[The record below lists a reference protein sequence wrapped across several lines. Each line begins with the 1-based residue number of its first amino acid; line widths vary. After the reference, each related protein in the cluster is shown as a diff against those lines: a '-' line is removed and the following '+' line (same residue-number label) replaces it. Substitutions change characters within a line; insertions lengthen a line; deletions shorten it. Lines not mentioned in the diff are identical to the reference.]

1 MRFFAVILA
10 LVILSVPRTAAA
22 QEEWID
28 FVSKEGGFTVN
39 FPGQPRVTETT
50 FKSEYGYTLPAH
62 VYSAERG
69 RERYSVTVVDYGG
82 IERMGLERRKG
93 CPPGAEPCIGSQN
106 TGPGY
111 WKMDAGG
118 AIVYATWQFVQRNAK
133 VTHMLWNFIDLVEG
147 QQLQLTN
154 NADQS
159 RTFVFI
165 AMHLD
170 RLYIFEG
177 TVPAGNPEPGLF
189 QQSVGFLDY
198 SGRRVRYQYVYSSRY
213 PPPPLT
219 GGGGGAA
226 TLSPAGAL
234 PTPR

>member
-1 MRFFAVILA
+1 MRLMSVSLA
-10 LVILSVPRTAAA
+10 LVVLGTAQPVLGQDWTEFASA
-22 QEEWID
+22 E
-28 FVSKEGGFTVN
+28 SGFMVN
-39 FPGQPRVTETT
+39 FPGQPRVTDTT
-50 FKSEYGYTLPAH
+50 FMSEYGYRLPAK
-62 VYSAERG
+62 VYNAERG
-69 RERYSVTVVDYGG
+69 AERYSVTVVEYGG
-82 IERMGLERRKG
+82 IEKMGIERAKG
-93 CPPGAEPCIGSQN
+93 CPPGAEPCVGSMN

-111 WKMDAGG
+111 WKMDVGG
-118 AIVYATWQFVQRNAK
+118 AIVFATWRFIQRDAK
-133 VTHMLWNFIDLVEG
+133 VTHLMWNFVDLVEG

-177 TVPAGNPEPGLF
+177 TVPPGRPEPGLF
-189 QQSVGFLDY
+189 QQSVGFTDY
-198 SGRRVRYQYVYSSRY
+198 KGTRVRYQYVYSNRY

-219 GGGGGAA
+219 GRGGGA
-226 TLSPAGAL
+226 PAVAPTGAL

>member
-1 MRFFAVILA
+1 M
-10 LVILSVPRTAAA
+10 
-22 QEEWID
+22 
-28 FVSKEGGFTVN
+28 
-39 FPGQPRVTETT
+39 
-50 FKSEYGYTLPAH
+50 
-62 VYSAERG
+62 
-69 RERYSVTVVDYGG
+69 
-82 IERMGLERRKG
+82 
-93 CPPGAEPCIGSQN
+93 N

-118 AIVYATWQFVQRNAK
+118 AIVYATWQFMQRNAR
-133 VTHMLWNFIDLVEG
+133 VTHLLWNFIDLVEG

-154 NADQS
+154 TADQS

-219 GGGGGAA
+219 GGGGLPA
-226 TLSPAGAL
+226 LNPAGSL

>member
-1 MRFFAVILA
+1 MRFFAVIPA
-10 LVILSVPRTAAA
+10 LVLLSLPQTASA
-22 QEEWID
+22 QEWID

-39 FPGQPRVTETT
+39 FPGQPSVSETT

-69 RERYSVTVVDYGG
+69 RERYSVTVVDYGN
-82 IERMGLERRKG
+82 IERMGIERRKG

-111 WKMDAGG
+111 WKMDVGG

-219 GGGGGAA
+219 GAGGAV
-226 TLSPAGAL
+226 TLPPAGAL

>member
-1 MRFFAVILA
+1 MRITAA
-10 LVILSVPRTAAA
+10 LVLLTLAWSGSATA
-22 QEEWID
+22 QEWAPFTTVQD
-28 FVSKEGGFTVN
+28 GFTIN
-39 FPGQPRVTETT
+39 FPGQPRVTQTT
-50 FKSEYGYTLPAH
+50 WRSQLDFVLPAR
-62 VYSAERG
+62 VYSADRG
-69 RERYSVTVVDYGG
+69 SERYSITVVDYSG
-82 IERMGLERRKG
+82 IEKMGLERRKG

-111 WKMDAGG
+111 WKMDVGG
-118 AIVYATWQFVQRNAK
+118 AIVYATWQFLQRNAK
-133 VTHMLWNFIDLVEG
+133 VTHLMWNFIDLVEG

-177 TVPAGNPEPGLF
+177 TVPSGNPEPGLF
-189 QQSVGFLDY
+189 QQSVGFLDF

-219 GGGGGAA
+219 GAGGG
-226 TLSPAGAL
+226 TPVLSPTGAL

>member
-1 MRFFAVILA
+1 MRFVALILPII
-10 LVILSVPRTAAA
+10 VLSLPWTASA
-22 QEEWID
+22 QEWTD
-28 FVSKEGGFTVN
+28 YVSKEGGFTVN
-39 FPGQPRVTETT
+39 FPGQPRVSETT
-50 FKSEYGYTLPAH
+50 FKSEYGYMLPTR
-62 VYSAERG
+62 VYTAERG
-69 RERYSVTVVDYGG
+69 PERYSVTVVDYSG
-82 IERMGLERRKG
+82 IEKMGLERRKG

-111 WKMDAGG
+111 WKMDVGG
-118 AIVYATWQFVQRNAK
+118 AIVYATWQFLQRNAK
-133 VTHMLWNFIDLVEG
+133 VTHLMWNFIDLVEG

-177 TVPAGNPEPGLF
+177 TVPSGNPEPGLF
-189 QQSVGFLDY
+189 QQSVGFLDF

-219 GGGGGAA
+219 GAGGGAP
-226 TLSPAGAL
+226 TLSPTGAL

>member
-1 MRFFAVILA
+1 MRFVALILPIIVVS
-10 LVILSVPRTAAA
+10 LPWTASA
-22 QEEWID
+22 QEWTD
-28 FVSKEGGFTVN
+28 YVSKEGGFTVN
-39 FPGQPRVTETT
+39 FPGQPRVSETT
-50 FKSEYGYTLPAH
+50 FKSEYGYMLPTR
-62 VYSAERG
+62 VYAAERG
-69 RERYSVTVVDYGG
+69 PERYSVTVVDYSG
-82 IERMGLERRKG
+82 IEKMGLERRKG

-111 WKMDAGG
+111 WKMDVGG
-118 AIVYATWQFVQRNAK
+118 AIVYATWQFLQRNAK
-133 VTHMLWNFIDLVEG
+133 VTHLMWNFIDLVEG

-177 TVPAGNPEPGLF
+177 TVPSGNPEPGLF
-189 QQSVGFLDY
+189 QQSVGFLDF

-219 GGGGGAA
+219 GAAGG
-226 TLSPAGAL
+226 TPVLSPTGAL

>member
-1 MRFFAVILA
+1 MRPSALILA
-10 LVILSVPRTAAA
+10 VAVLASPGAVAA
-22 QEEWID
+22 QEWTE
-28 FVSKEGGFTVN
+28 FVSNEGGFAVN
-39 FPGQPRVTETT
+39 FPGQPLVSQTT
-50 FKSEYGYTLPAH
+50 FKSEYGYTLPAQ
-62 VYSAERG
+62 VYSAARG
-69 RERYSVTVVDYGG
+69 PERYAVTVVDYSG
-82 IERMGLERRKG
+82 IERMGIARAKG

-111 WKMDAGG
+111 WKMDVGG
-118 AIVYATWQFVQRNAK
+118 AIVYAAWQILQRDAK
-133 VTHMLWNFIDLVEG
+133 VTHLMWNFVDLVEG

-154 NADQS
+154 NADRS

-165 AMHLD
+165 ALHLD

-177 TVPAGNPEPGLF
+177 TVPAGYPEPGLF

-198 SGRRVRYQYVYSSRY
+198 KGQRVRYQYVYSNRF

-219 GGGGGAA
+219 GGRGTPA
-226 TLSPAGAL
+226 LSPTGAL

>member
-1 MRFFAVILA
+1 MRFTAVILA
-10 LVILSVPRTAAA
+10 MVILSSPRAASA
-22 QEEWID
+22 QEWTE
-28 FVSKEGGFTVN
+28 FASRESGFTVN
-39 FPGQPRVTETT
+39 FPGQPRVSQTT
-50 FKSEYGYTLPAH
+50 FKSEYGYTLPAQ

-69 RERYSVTVVDYGG
+69 PERYSVTVVDYGG
-82 IERMGLERRKG
+82 IEQMGISRAKG
-93 CPPGAEPCIGSQN
+93 CPPGAEPCIGSQT

-111 WKMDAGG
+111 WKMDVGG
-118 AIVYATWQFVQRNAK
+118 AIVYATWQFIRRDVQ
-133 VTHMLWNFIDLVEG
+133 VTHLMWNFVDLVEG

-154 NADQS
+154 TDQS
-159 RTFVFI
+159 RTFVYI

-177 TVPAGNPEPGLF
+177 TVPSGHPEPGLF

-198 SGRRVRYQYVYSSRY
+198 TGRRVRYQYVYNNRF

-219 GGGGGAA
+219 GGGGPPA
-226 TLSPAGAL
+226 LSPTGGL

>member
-1 MRFFAVILA
+1 MRAIGMILA
-10 LVILSVPRTAAA
+10 TVLSLPGGASA
-22 QEEWID
+22 QEWTE
-28 FVSKEGGFTVN
+28 FTSKESGFAVN
-39 FPGQPRVTETT
+39 FPGEPRVSQTT
-50 FKSEYGYTLPAH
+50 FKSEYGYMLPAQ

-69 RERYSVTVVDYGG
+69 QERYSVTVVDYSG
-82 IERMGLERRKG
+82 IERTGIARAKG
-93 CPPGAEPCIGSQN
+93 CPAGAEPCTGSQN

-118 AIVYATWQFVQRNAK
+118 AIVYATWQFIQRNAR
-133 VTHMLWNFIDLVEG
+133 VTHLMWNFVDLVEG

-154 NADQS
+154 NPDQS

-177 TVPAGNPEPGLF
+177 TVPPGNPEPGLF

-198 SGRRVRYQYVYSSRY
+198 NGRRVRYQYVYSNRF

-219 GGGGGAA
+219 GGGGTPA
-226 TLSPAGAL
+226 LSPAGAL

>member
-1 MRFFAVILA
+1 MRLVTVIVALA
-10 LVILSVPRTAAA
+10 ALWAPSIASA
-22 QEEWID
+22 QEWIEYE
-28 FVSKEGGFTVN
+28 SKEGGFTVN
-39 FPGQPRVTETT
+39 FPGQPRVTQTT
-50 FKSEYGYTLPAH
+50 YKSEYAYILPTRVYTAD
-62 VYSAERG
+62 RG
-69 RERYSVTVVDYGG
+69 PERYSVTVVDYSG
-82 IERMGLERRKG
+82 IEKMGLERVKK
-93 CPPGAEPCIGSQN
+93 CPPGAEPCIGSMN

-118 AIVYATWQFVQRNAK
+118 AVVYATWQFMQRNAR
-133 VTHMLWNFIDLVEG
+133 VTHLMWNFIDLVEG

-177 TVPAGNPEPGLF
+177 TVPAKNPEPGLF
-189 QQSVGFLDY
+189 QQSVGFFDHA
-198 SGRRVRYQYVYSSRY
+198 GRRVRYQYVYSSRY

-219 GGGGGAA
+219 GQQGGLP
-226 TLSPAGAL
+226 TLNPAGSL

>member
-1 MRFFAVILA
+1 MRLVTVVVTLA
-10 LVILSVPRTAAA
+10 ALLAPQIADA
-22 QEEWID
+22 QEWGEYET
-28 FVSKEGGFTVN
+28 KEGGFAVN
-39 FPGQPRVTETT
+39 FPGEPRVTQTT
-50 FKSEYGYTLPAH
+50 YKSEYGYVLPAR
-62 VYSAERG
+62 VYSADRG
-69 RERYSVTVVDYGG
+69 PERYSVTVVDYSG
-82 IERMGLERRKG
+82 IEKMGLERAMK
-93 CPPGAEPCIGSQN
+93 CPPGAEPCRGSMN

-111 WKMDAGG
+111 WKMDVGG
-118 AIVYATWQFVQRNAK
+118 AIVYATWQFMQRDAR
-133 VTHMLWNFIDLVEG
+133 VTHLMWNFIDLVPG

-177 TVPAGNPEPGLF
+177 TVPRGNPEPGLF

-198 SGRRVRYQYVYSSRY
+198 SGQRVRYQYVYNSRY

-219 GGGGGAA
+219 GDRGLP
-226 TLSPAGAL
+226 TLNPAGSL

>member
-1 MRFFAVILA
+1 MRFVALILPIIA
-10 LVILSVPRTAAA
+10 LSSPPAASA
-22 QEEWID
+22 QEWTD

-39 FPGQPRVTETT
+39 FPGQPRVSETT
-50 FKSEYGYTLPAH
+50 FKSEYGYMLPTR

-69 RERYSVTVVDYGG
+69 PERYSVTVVDYSG

-93 CPPGAEPCIGSQN
+93 CPAGAEPCIGSQN

-111 WKMDAGG
+111 WKMDVGG
-118 AIVYATWQFVQRNAK
+118 AIVYATWQFLQRNAK
-133 VTHMLWNFIDLVEG
+133 VTHLMWNFIDLVEG

-177 TVPAGNPEPGLF
+177 TVPSGNPEPGLF
-189 QQSVGFLDY
+189 QQSVGFLDF

-219 GGGGGAA
+219 GAGGGAPV
-226 TLSPAGAL
+226 LSPTGAL

>member
-1 MRFFAVILA
+1 MRLVSVSLA
-10 LVILSVPRTAAA
+10 LVVLGAA
-22 QEEWID
+22 QPALAQDWAEFASAE
-28 FVSKEGGFTVN
+28 SGFAVN
-39 FPGQPRVTETT
+39 FPGQPRVTDTT
-50 FKSEYGYTLPAH
+50 FTSEYGYRLPAK
-62 VYSAERG
+62 VFSAERG
-69 RERYSVTVVDYGG
+69 SERYSVTVVEYGG
-82 IERMGLERRKG
+82 IEKMGIERAKG
-93 CPPGAEPCIGSQN
+93 CPPGAEPCMGSMN

-111 WKMDAGG
+111 WKMDVGG
-118 AIVYATWQFVQRNAK
+118 AIVFATWRFIQRDAK
-133 VTHMLWNFIDLVEG
+133 VTHLMWNFVDLVEG

-177 TVPAGNPEPGLF
+177 TVPQGRPEPGLF
-189 QQSVGFLDY
+189 QQSVGFSDY
-198 SGRRVRYQYVYSSRY
+198 KGNRVRYQYVYSNRY

-219 GGGGGAA
+219 GRGGGAA
-226 TLSPAGAL
+226 AVSPAGAL

>member
-1 MRFFAVILA
+1 MRVMALILA
-10 LVILSVPRTAAA
+10 SLGLVCPQAALA
-22 QEEWID
+22 QEWSE
-28 FVSKEGGFTVN
+28 FESKESGFTVN
-39 FPGQPRVTETT
+39 FPGEPRVSETT
-50 FKSEYGYTLPAH
+50 FESEYKYTLPAR
-62 VYSAERG
+62 VYSANRG
-69 RERYSVTVVDYGG
+69 AERYSVTVVDYSGIEQMG
-82 IERMGLERRKG
+82 IERAKA

-106 TGPGY
+106 TGRGY
-111 WKMDAGG
+111 WKMDVGG
-118 AIVYATWQFVQRNAK
+118 AIVYATWQFLQRDAK
-133 VTHMLWNFIDLVEG
+133 VTHLMWNFIDLVEG

-154 NADQS
+154 NPDQS

-198 SGRRVRYQYVYSSRY
+198 SGQRVRYQYVYSNRY

-219 GGGGGAA
+219 GDRGQPALGPGGG
-226 TLSPAGAL
+226 L